1 VYFVVRAVRCAV
13 VRWFIPFQSG
23 FIPFHVGF
31 IPLRKRFIP
40 LRKWFIP
47 LRTAFIPFRP
57 FYSKIK
63 DPEKYLGLN
72 FFLFNLAISV
82 NFGAGF

>member
-1 VYFVVRAVRCAV
+1 M
-13 VRWFIPFQSG
+13 WFIPFNVGFISFQSW
-23 FIPFHVGF
+23 FIPFHAAF

-40 LRKWFIP
+40 LR
-47 LRTAFIPFRP
+47 AAVIPFRP
-57 FYSKIK
+57 VSPKIK
-63 DPEKYLGLN
+63 DPGIYLGLN